1 MLIYFVR
8 HGQTDWNKALRW
20 QGSSDIELNAT
31 GQAQAKAVRDWF
43 VEQGIKPV
51 AVVSSPMKRAQATAR
66 CIASAYEQDIILEP
80 AFKEVGLGEYEG
92 KTTAELEQQYG
103 EQFAQWLCHYHMI
116 ASPGGESLEQAMERM
131 CPALLSR
138 IEQFGDRLVIVAH
151 QAILMGMKAVLSV
164 DTSLDTLARFKQAN
178 HEIDVWDFEVGRVA
192 RRVDVNTI

>member
-20 QGSSDIELNAT
+20 QGSSDIELNST
-31 GQAQAKAVRDWF
+31 GRKQAQAVSAWF
-43 VEQGIKPV
+43 VGQGITPA
-51 AVVSSPMKRAQATAR
+51 AVLSSPMKRAQVTAQ
-66 CIASAYEQDIILEP
+66 CLASAFEQEIILEP
-80 AFKEVGLGEYEG
+80 AFKEVGLGDFEG

-103 EQFAQWLCHYHMI
+103 EQFEQWLSHYHMI

-131 CPALLSR
+131 CAALLAR

-164 DTSLDTLARFKQAN
+164 DTSLDVLASYKQAN
-178 HEIDVWDFEVGRVA
+178 HEIDVWDFELGHIGQRI
-192 RRVDVNTI
+192 DVNKI